1 MLMLSLTKVLTL
13 NCPQR
18 MIKEIPRNRIKYVN
32 NHFDNNLKDD
42 VIRYYNKQENYEVD
56 EDW

>member
-1 MLMLSLTKVLTL
+1 MCTSGGKHE
-13 NCPQR
+13 NWQDD
-18 MIKEIPRNRIKYVN
+18 IN

>member
-1 MLMLSLTKVLTL
+1 MKMWTDVWTL

-18 MIKEIPRNRIKYVN
+18 MIKEIPRKRIKYVN

-42 VIRYYNKQENYEVD
+42 VIRYYNKQENCEVD